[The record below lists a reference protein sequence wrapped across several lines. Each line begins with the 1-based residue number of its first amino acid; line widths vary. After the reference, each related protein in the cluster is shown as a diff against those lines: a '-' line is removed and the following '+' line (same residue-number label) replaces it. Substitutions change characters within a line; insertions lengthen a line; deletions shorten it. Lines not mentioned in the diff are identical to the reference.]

1 MEGCSL
7 IILPLFKS
15 PPSPPPHATQLYVL
29 NHYLF
34 RSSSTCLR
42 CPFMICNVSS
52 SCCILVSNYIGQLK
66 QSKVRITEELCCVM
80 DYKQVSLE
88 GTNEYSDKRYIN
100 ILSKVSFIVDT
111 ELQIFIKNISS
122 HSYLTFQM
130 SISIVGIRWCHWNK
144 IQFIIK
150 NKNLRN

>member
-1 MEGCSL
+1 MQSHHST
-7 IILPLFKS
+7 PLQI
-15 PPSPPPHATQLYVL
+15 PPTHPPLMPTQVYVL

-42 CPFMICNVSS
+42 CPFIICNVSS

-88 GTNEYSDKRYIN
+88 GTNDYSDKRYIN

-130 SISIVGIRWCHWNK
+130 SISIVGIR
-144 IQFIIK
+144 
-150 NKNLRN
+150 

>member
-15 PPSPPPHATQLYVL
+15 PSPTPPPLLMLPRSIL

-66 QSKVRITEELCCVM
+66 QSKVRITEELRCVM

-88 GTNEYSDKRYIN
+88 GTNEYSEQKKKRYIN
-100 ILSKVSFIVDT
+100 ILSKESFTVNT
-111 ELQIFIKNISS
+111 ELQIFIK
-122 HSYLTFQM
+122 TFQVIHT
-130 SISIVGIRWCHWNK
+130 SLFRWASV
-144 IQFIIK
+144 
-150 NKNLRN
+150 

>member
-1 MEGCSL
+1 
-7 IILPLFKS
+7 
-15 PPSPPPHATQLYVL
+15 
-29 NHYLF
+29 
-34 RSSSTCLR
+34 
-42 CPFMICNVSS
+42 
-52 SCCILVSNYIGQLK
+52 
-66 QSKVRITEELCCVM
+66 M

-122 HSYLTFQM
+122 HMHSYLTFQM

-150 NKNLRN
+150 NKNFEIKKTLRLGLTL

>member
-1 MEGCSL
+1 MEECSL

-15 PPSPPPHATQLYVL
+15 PLPTPPHATQVYVI
-29 NHYLF
+29 NHHLF

-80 DYKQVSLE
+80 DYKQVSIE
-88 GTNEYSDKRYIN
+88 GTNEYSEQKKKRYIN
-100 ILSKVSFIVDT
+100 ILSKESFTVNT
-111 ELQIFIKNISS
+111 ELQIFIK
-122 HSYLTFQM
+122 TFQVIHT
-130 SISIVGIRWCHWNK
+130 SLFRWASV
-144 IQFIIK
+144 
-150 NKNLRN
+150 